1 MSASSQ
7 TTPTADHGLNFG
19 RNDGCTADEAPP
31 SPNRDIGDN
40 HSSGGDGSNDS
51 SARGD
56 ADGRDI
62 VPNNTGDQLAD
73 QIASLRARARDI
85 RDERKVLRK
94 NLKNAQRRR
103 SRLVKA
109 SGRLSDADVMCML
122 RMRGISVTHSGGS
135 SSAAGAAEQSVR
147 PPVL

>member
-7 TTPTADHGLNFG
+7 TTPIADHGPSFG
-19 RNDGCTADEAPP
+19 RNDGCAADEAPP
-31 SPNRDIGDN
+31 SPNPDIGDN
-40 HSSGGDGSNDS
+40 HGPGGDGSNDS

-56 ADGRDI
+56 ADSRDI

-73 QIASLRARARDI
+73 QIASLRSRARDI

-122 RMRGISVTHSGGS
+122 RMRGISVTHSGSS